1 MTVSSKRK
9 AASKKYRSGL
19 KVKRQR
25 LVFPNPYRT
34 TAFLNPSGP
43 PLTTKLDLATGVQS
57 VEQAEKQRDM
67 QYMIQRYNAGILNHR
82 ERAMKALAEE
92 EKARKTS
99 DLIQKYLKSKGLSKE
114 QIDQKYNLRE
124 LSKKLTQAQDREDD
138 IPLHFENEL
147 GEFKKQLEQKT
158 ARYLDSDPSRAAI
171 NIHSGDIYPT
181 YFRDLEH
188 MRLQQMI
195 QNERDG
201 SRIEHAIPRLFQG
214 SQSYTNPQDS
224 RMFVNPY
231 SDRYANFQQREVDSQ
246 LEKVDPVRQGL
257 VEAEPLKPPAPSAAQ
272 IETGEAEKKEIRKQ
286 QKPGETPLPPLP
298 SVPTEMQDVPAEK
311 FVEDPEPAATAA
323 AAPEVR
329 VQLGQNLAKEKQAYY
344 DLVVRWYKENDPSFK
359 MTNTELKKECQRLA
373 GELSDQVT
381 IQVRAY
387 HFAKTGSI
395 EVPPNLTRNVKHIL
409 DEAKKSAYEIIRS
422 IRNQGREEGKEKA
435 IEEEAQKDADGNSGH
450 GIKPLYQRVKN
461 TVSYGGGADD
471 ISSIIDLKNARRERK
486 DKRRKLFRII
496 HQLEHAGE
504 TPSNEK
510 VKEAFPD
517 TADTLDVS
525 QFTRPNIPTRKIFKN
540 SFLKQKGYHF

>member
-114 QIDQKYNLRE
+114 QIDQRYNLRE

-201 SRIEHAIPRLFQG
+201 SRIEHTIPRLFQG

-224 RMFVNPY
+224 RLFVNPY

-246 LEKVDPVRQGL
+246 LEKVDPARQGL
-257 VEAEPLKPPAPSAAQ
+257 VEAEPLKPPAPSATQ
-272 IETGEAEKKEIRKQ
+272 IETGKVKET
-286 QKPGETPLPPLP
+286 ETPLPPELQE
-298 SVPTEMQDVPAEK
+298 VPVDKLVMGPQP
-311 FVEDPEPAATAA
+311 AA
-323 AAPEVR
+323 AAAA
-329 VQLGQNLAKEKQAYY
+329 AKDSPSLFQENSTKIQAFYEA
-344 DLVVRWYKENDPSFK
+344 VVAWYNQHKGVITKENIEQKLD
-359 MTNTELKKECQRLA
+359 ELENGLIDEIEAQY
-373 GELSDQVT
+373 
-381 IQVRAY
+381 RAY
-387 HFAKTGSI
+387 LSGISGDASEVLTG
-395 EVPPNLTRNVKHIL
+395 EQKEAVKWIAMMSRQKASSWIYRKL
-409 DEAKKSAYEIIRS
+409 SAAPK
-422 IRNQGREEGKEKA
+422 QQQMQATEEK
-435 IEEEAQKDADGNSGH
+435 AQKDADGNSGH

-461 TVSYGGGADD
+461 TVSYGGGVDD

-486 DKRRKLFRII
+486 DKRRKLFRIV